1 MLYFPGTIPA
11 ANIWGLGPGD
21 TLVSKVDVVP
31 DLMEL
36 TVHRGA
42 EADPGGTFAKLV
54 FLLLA
59 LPSRLLLSPCV
70 LALSSTP
77 LLPALNLGGALLQQI
92 TDPPAPRASLS
103 ISLNELVLT
112 VIPVGET
119 GLRFFATALR

>member
-31 DLMEL
+31 DFMEL
-36 TVHRGA
+36 TVHKGA

-59 LPSRLLLSPCV
+59 LP
-70 LALSSTP
+70 
-77 LLPALNLGGALLQQI
+77 LGFYCLHV
-92 TDPPAPRASLS
+92 S
-103 ISLNELVLT
+103 
-112 VIPVGET
+112 
-119 GLRFFATALR
+119 